1 VTVRHGIR
9 QAGEWAALDELLSE
23 FAGRWDI
30 TWSEFPG
37 GRMFAARPLPADWS
51 SPWVVHPDAGEL
63 RAQILRREAG
73 PAAVIGDAV
82 AVPAA

>member
-1 VTVRHGIR
+1 MIR
-9 QAGEWAALDELLSE
+9 QADEWAALDELLSE

-37 GRMFAARPLPADWS
+37 GRMFAAKPLQGDWA
-51 SPWVVHPDAGEL
+51 SPWVIDPDADEL
-63 RAQILRREAG
+63 RAAILRREAVPVAPRG
-73 PAAVIGDAV
+73 AV

>member
-1 VTVRHGIR
+1 LTGKHGIR
-9 QAGEWAALDELLSE
+9 QADQWAALDELLSE

-37 GRMFAARPLPADWS
+37 GRLFAAKPLRADWA

-63 RAQILRREAG
+63 RAAILRRETAPG
-73 PAAVIGDAV
+73 AVYSEVAAPAA
-82 AVPAA
+82 